1 MIQAL
6 QIMKSHKRRGSI
18 PKNILSSVNSN
29 ILELHFTLCTF
40 LQIDIAVLWGELQH
54 LNNPEAWWMTNT
66 TRKLRVQDILATTHH
81 QDDSQCAAPEQQR
94 HLWVSPLSPFLGIEA
109 QALGPAGLH
118 WYCMEQSI
126 CNPPQSR
133 RWHSTVRH
141 KPPLVQ
147 VYHIP
152 AHTASTRQKAT
163 PKLHLL
169 RTVEMSHTSNC
180 SIREFHHLI

>member
-6 QIMKSHKRRGSI
+6 QITKSHKRGGSI

-126 CNPPQSR
+126 CNPPQLR